1 MFTFGLSLAGG
12 GGGGVPARSD
22 EVLMLL
28 NTQNRVDGRMR
39 WAINNISWEAMATG
53 TPFLAAM
60 KYGLMK
66 GAAAHPP
73 PRVYY
78 GGGSYNIHMPP
89 ANANAKMES
98 SVYTFAFNST
108 VDVVLQNA
116 NTLTPNNS
124 EVHPWHLHGHE
135 FWVLGYGEGVFDP
148 ARHTATFNTKNPP
161 LRNTVPLFPYGWT
174 AIRFIANN
182 PGNYVYLCIYQAS
195 CHDTRK
201 QGYWYKVFWVI
212 GYV

>member
-1 MFTFGLSLAGG
+1 M
-12 GGGGVPARSD
+12 
-22 EVLMLL
+22 
-28 NTQNRVDGRMR
+28 
-39 WAINNISWEAMATG
+39 
-53 TPFLAAM
+53 
-60 KYGLMK
+60 
-66 GAAAHPP
+66 
-73 PRVYY
+73 
-78 GGGSYNIHMPP
+78 GSG
-89 ANANAKMES
+89 
-98 SVYTFAFNST
+98 VYTFTFNST

-124 EVHPWHLHGHE
+124 EIHPWHLHGHE